1 VSFNCIV
8 WGNRSTRGKPS
19 TCHKLLAQSIIYS
32 CIEYTWP
39 WAGFERIVLE
49 VICTDCT
56 CSWNEI
62 LIARL
67 IFDFL
72 NVIRKLRHIF
82 YCDVGFVLWYV
93 LFHTRRITLLVKY
106 FTPYIGQ
113 EWPKVHCG
121 RDHVVARFP
130 TTSAISAYHL

>member
-1 VSFNCIV
+1 MFSSKYCI
-8 WGNRSTRGKPS
+8 
-19 TCHKLLAQSIIYS
+19 QFSIIKKQNKMNRVNG
-32 CIEYTWP
+32 CLHDKTQN
-39 WAGFERIVLE
+39 
-49 VICTDCT
+49 C
-56 CSWNEI
+56 EI
-62 LIARL
+62 LIALL

-106 FTPYIGQ
+106 FISYICQ
-113 EWPKVHCG
+113 EGPKVHCG